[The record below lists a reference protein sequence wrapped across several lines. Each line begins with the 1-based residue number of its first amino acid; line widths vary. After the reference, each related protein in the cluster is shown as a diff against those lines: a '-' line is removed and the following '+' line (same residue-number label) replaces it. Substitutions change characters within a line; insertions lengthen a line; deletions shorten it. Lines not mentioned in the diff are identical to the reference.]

1 MVDCNGIAANREA
14 RLKQVAARWM
24 RIVHIDAPEPVEQW
38 TKIDRRLVGK
48 LDLETTV
55 MNQQRLQLIHIG
67 QVVPCSSC
75 TSTVASTISSREI
88 RLSCPHKGPG
98 VALSTGNTTALRQ
111 DCIENHLS
119 NKGLP
124 YPKGSIATV
133 TSIWNPPNVNIQK
146 TDKTWFWSA
155 RTLHPILHDDVEEGI
170 DRLRRVRPTLMCPDV

>member
-1 MVDCNGIAANREA
+1 M
-14 RLKQVAARWM
+14 
-24 RIVHIDAPEPVEQW
+24 HIDTPEPVEQW
-38 TKIDRRLVGK
+38 NKIDRRLVEK
-48 LDLETTV
+48 LDLETSV

-88 RLSCPHKGPG
+88 RLSCPHKGAG

-133 TSIWNPPNVNIQK
+133 TSIWNPRMSTYKIETKLGSGPPGPYIQSYTTMSRK
-146 TDKTWFWSA
+146 A
-155 RTLHPILHDDVEEGI
+155 
-170 DRLRRVRPTLMCPDV
+170 